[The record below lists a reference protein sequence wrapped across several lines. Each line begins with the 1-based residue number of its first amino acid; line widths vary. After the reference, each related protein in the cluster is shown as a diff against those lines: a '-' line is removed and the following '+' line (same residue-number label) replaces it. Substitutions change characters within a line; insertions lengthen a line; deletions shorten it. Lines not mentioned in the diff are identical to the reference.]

1 MLVLS
6 RREGEWI
13 RIGNSITI
21 TIVRTGGDKVRVG
34 IDAPNDLLILRGE
47 LEVYNNE
54 RTISADSAS
63 DNIVNSSSISKPA
76 A

>member
-13 RIGNSITI
+13 RIGDSITI
-21 TIVRTGGDKVRVG
+21 TVVRMGGDKVRVG
-34 IDAPNDLLILRGE
+34 IDAPNDLLVLRGE
-47 LEVYNNE
+47 LEVHNNG
-54 RTISADSAS
+54 RR
-63 DNIVNSSSISKPA
+63 NSSEKNNDNAIDSPTLSKPA

>member
-13 RIGNSITI
+13 RIGDSITI

-54 RTISADSAS
+54 RHISTDNTIDSTVIS
-63 DNIVNSSSISKPA
+63 PSVSKPA

>member
-13 RIGNSITI
+13 RIGDSITI

-47 LEVYNNE
+47 LEVYDKE
-54 RTISADSAS
+54 HHISVDSTN
-63 DNIVNSSSISKPA
+63 DNVVNSSSISKPA

>member
-13 RIGNSITI
+13 RIGDSITI

-47 LEVYNNE
+47 LEVYDKE
-54 RTISADSAS
+54 HHISVDSIN